1 MQDVQRQLPL
11 ERQDASSRF
20 DVIKILN
27 IDLPII
33 LTVLVLTVYGSVVLY
48 SASGRDLD
56 LVFRQFKFYL
66 LGYIV
71 MIISANI
78 PINWYARWSP
88 LLYTVGVLLLFAV
101 FFFWRWCERSAAMVK
116 SR

>member
-11 ERQDASSRF
+11 ERQDPSSRF

-48 SASGRDLD
+48 SASGKDLD
-56 LVFRQFKFYL
+56 LV
-66 LGYIV
+66 
-71 MIISANI
+71 
-78 PINWYARWSP
+78 
-88 LLYTVGVLLLFAV
+88 VG
-101 FFFWRWCERSAAMVK
+101 K
-116 SR
+116 SNGKLNTNGHGDWLKSSIGIQQY

>member
-33 LTVLVLTVYGSVVLY
+33 VTVL
-48 SASGRDLD
+48 A
-56 LVFRQFKFYL
+56 
-66 LGYIV
+66 
-71 MIISANI
+71 
-78 PINWYARWSP
+78 INSLWFSS
-88 LLYTVGVLLLFAV
+88 LI
-101 FFFWRWCERSAAMVK
+101 
-116 SR
+116 

>member
-48 SASGRDLD
+48 SASGKDLD
-56 LVFRQFKFYL
+56 LLFRQFKFIYV
-66 LGYIV
+66 IT
-71 MIISANI
+71 ICWHN
-78 PINWYARWSP
+78 N
-88 LLYTVGVLLLFAV
+88 
-101 FFFWRWCERSAAMVK
+101 
-116 SR
+116 